1 MLYSS
6 SMSWGKKDKKD
17 EDLPVNPD
25 EITKNPETESPSTGV
40 DTDPIDIE
48 LENDEAGAEVQSD
61 KIKKLRAEL
70 EKCKEEKQEYLVGW
84 QRCKADS
91 INARKDA
98 VLMAERSG
106 NRSRDSLIEDIIP
119 ALDSFDMAIGGDAW
133 ANMDPNWRMGM
144 ENVRSQLIT
153 ALSNQGVSAYAETG
167 DAFDPTLH
175 DAVQEI
181 EAEGKPGSIARVLRR
196 GYRVA
201 EKIIRP
207 AHVAVIVHKE

>member
-1 MLYSS
+1 
-6 SMSWGKKDKKD
+6 MSWGKKDKKD
-17 EDLPVNPD
+17 ADLPENPNEPGTSVEGGD
-25 EITKNPETESPSTGV
+25 F
-40 DTDPIDIE
+40 E

-106 NRSRDSLIEDIIP
+106 NRSRDALVEDIIP
-119 ALDSFDMAIGGDAW
+119 ALDSFDMAIASDAW
-133 ANMDPNWRMGM
+133 VSMDSNWRTGM

-153 ALSNQGVSAYAETG
+153 ALSNQGVSAYAEIG
-167 DAFDPTLH
+167 DDFDPVLH
-175 DAVQEI
+175 EAVQEVD
-181 EAEGKPGSIARVLRR
+181 AEGKPGSVVKVLRR
-196 GYRVA
+196 GYRTPGN
-201 EKIIRP
+201 IIRP
-207 AHVAVIVHKE
+207 ARVAIVAHKE

>member
-1 MLYSS
+1 
-6 SMSWGKKDKKD
+6 MSWGKKDKKD
-17 EDLPVNPD
+17 ADLPENPNEPGTSVEGGD
-25 EITKNPETESPSTGV
+25 F
-40 DTDPIDIE
+40 E

-106 NRSRDSLIEDIIP
+106 NRSRDALVEDIIP
-119 ALDSFDMAIGGDAW
+119 ALDSFDMAIASDAW
-133 ANMDPNWRMGM
+133 VSMDSNWRTGM

-153 ALSNQGVSAYAETG
+153 ALSSQGVSAYAEIG
-167 DAFDPTLH
+167 DDFDPVLH
-175 DAVQEI
+175 EAVQEVD
-181 EAEGKPGSIARVLRR
+181 AEGKPGSVVKVLRR
-196 GYRVA
+196 GYRTHGN
-201 EKIIRP
+201 IIRP
-207 AHVAVIVHKE
+207 ARVAIVAHKE